1 MKAAFTDGS
10 YRVDWVL
17 DGESARS
24 GFETHAN
31 DMVVLDLG
39 LPKKWGY
46 RFGRNSH
53 EEPSGAR
60 TGYNSLRCRRRTR
73 PGT

>member
-24 GFETHAN
+24 GYETHTN

-39 LPKKWGY
+39 LPKKMGLPFWAK
-46 RFGRNSH
+46 F
-53 EEPSGAR
+53 A
-60 TGYNSLRCRRRTR
+60 
-73 PGT
+73 